1 MFFVCDVYF
10 CILRNRILHS
20 TAQPK
25 APAAASTKASTPRL
39 PRLPTTRG
47 LPPTSTPKRNNKTH
61 TSSVTTAEMRGKRFL
76 RKAKPRHNPAIMK
89 SMTVNIFY
97 GYGVLRLWGL
107 RLCVGGGTVMGFTV
121 MRVYGCGVLRLWGFT
136 VMRVYGYGVLRLW
149 GFTVVG
155 ELGHIRQI
163 GNMG

>member
-1 MFFVCDVYF
+1 MRRWINGLFFVCDVYF

-97 GYGVLRLWGL
+97 GYGVLRL
-107 RLCVGGGTVMGFTV
+107 
-121 MRVYGCGVLRLWGFT
+121 
-136 VMRVYGYGVLRLW
+136 
-149 GFTVVG
+149 
-155 ELGHIRQI
+155 
-163 GNMG
+163 

>member
-1 MFFVCDVYF
+1 MFFLCDVYF

-76 RKAKPRHNPAIMK
+76 RKANPRHNPAIMK

-97 GYGVLRLWGL
+97 GYGVLRLWGF
-107 RLCVGGGTVMGFTV
+107 TVMG
-121 MRVYGCGVLRLWGFT
+121 
-136 VMRVYGYGVLRLW
+136 VYGYGVLRLW
-149 GFTVVG
+149 GFTVMGFYGYGVLRLWGFTVVGVTVVG